1 MPLVRFAARLA
12 AGILIAP
19 AALGAGP
26 DPAAALAAALPTVV
40 RVDVVK
46 RAPAAPAKSDFMEQ
60 IDRLLERPDRRTPDP
75 RSESGSGFVL
85 DPAAGLVVAADFV
98 VRDAE
103 TISLLRHDGGVVVA
117 ELVAMDEET
126 QLALLRA
133 PLADLPAVAWA
144 DSGLLRP
151 GDAVFAAG
159 HLFELGLLVTGG
171 IHSGTIGPGDG
182 TSGRVYLATDAPVM
196 MGSAGG
202 PLLDAAGR
210 VVGVLVGSFG
220 TSLERSIGIAVPA
233 AVARP
238 VLERLRSGP
247 TPRGGLD

>member
-103 TISLLRHDGGVVVA
+103 TISVLRHDGGVVVP

-126 QLALLRA
+126 QLALLRTA
-133 PLADLPAVAWA
+133 GRPAGSRVGGFRSPATRRCRVRGGSPVRA
-144 DSGLLRP
+144 GP
-151 GDAVFAAG
+151 AG
-159 HLFELGLLVTGG
+159 HGRDPLG
-171 IHSGTIGPGDG
+171 DD
-182 TSGRVYLATDAPVM
+182 R
-196 MGSAGG
+196 AG
-202 PLLDAAGR
+202 
-210 VVGVLVGSFG
+210 
-220 TSLERSIGIAVPA
+220 
-233 AVARP
+233 
-238 VLERLRSGP
+238 
-247 TPRGGLD
+247 